1 VKFFNASAD
10 AYSFEF
16 DLREKQMLF
25 QVLGQYPLVP
35 VVHHRLSRLG
45 SPPAAPGQ
53 DQQAW
58 LEESLA
64 AHREETRQRVR
75 RLMANPGNFPP
86 KGGGFRW
93 TAARAD
99 MEWMLQVLNDVRVGS
114 WLALGSPDLEV
125 ARQAAPKQE
134 ALAHWVTMD
143 IAGGF
148 ETIFIAVLNGELPAQ
163 EE

>member
-1 VKFFNASAD
+1 MKFFHGSAD

-16 DLREKQMLF
+16 NLREKQMLF
-25 QVLGQYPLVP
+25 QVLGLYPLVP
-35 VVHHRLSRLG
+35 VAHHRLSRWVAE
-45 SPPAAPGQ
+45 PNKEN
-53 DQQAW
+53 QAW

-64 AHREETRQRVR
+64 AHREETRQKVR
-75 RLMANPGNFPP
+75 QLMTNPGNFPA

-99 MEWMLQVLNDVRVGS
+99 LEWMLQVLNDVRVGS
-114 WLALGSPDLEV
+114 WLALGSPELET

-134 ALAHWVTMD
+134 DLKHWVIMD
-143 IAGGF
+143 LAGGF
-148 ETIFIAVLNGELPAQ
+148 ETIFIAALAGELPVQA